1 MTTNHTP
8 GPWKKARNSSFWEVV
23 TPFQCQLIDE
33 ANEFSL
39 PVAYAWGCTEEEAE
53 ANASLIAAAPE
64 LLNALVE
71 MEREKSDY
79 MIRKNLGD
87 PSLETTNKA
96 ARAAI
101 SKATG
106 A

>member
-23 TPFQCQLIDE
+23 TPFQDQLIDE
-33 ANEFSL
+33 ANEFS
-39 PVAYAWGCTEEEAE
+39 PSVAYAWGSTEEEAE
-53 ANASLIAAAPE
+53 ANASLIAAAPD
-64 LLNALVE
+64 LLEACQAADWNSLDLPEFV
-71 MEREKSDY
+71 REKLS
-79 MIRKNLGD
+79 
-87 PSLETTNKA
+87 
-96 ARAAI
+96 AAI

>member
-23 TPFQCQLIDE
+23 TPFQDQLIDE
-33 ANEFSL
+33 ADEFS
-39 PVAYAWGCTEEEAE
+39 PSVAYAWGSTEEEAE
-53 ANASLIAAAPE
+53 ANASLIAAAPD
-64 LLNALVE
+64 LLEALQLAEHVI
-71 MEREKSDY
+71 S
-79 MIRKNLGD
+79 
-87 PSLETTNKA
+87 KA
-96 ARAAI
+96 GYPVDSSITRAI

>member
-23 TPFQCQLIDE
+23 TPFQDQLIDE
-33 ANEFSL
+33 ANEFS
-39 PVAYAWGCTEEEAE
+39 PSVAYAWGSTEEEAE
-53 ANASLIAAAPE
+53 ANASLIAAAPD
-64 LLNALVE
+64 LLEACQAADWNNLDLPEFV
-71 MEREKSDY
+71 REKLS
-79 MIRKNLGD
+79 
-87 PSLETTNKA
+87 
-96 ARAAI
+96 AAI